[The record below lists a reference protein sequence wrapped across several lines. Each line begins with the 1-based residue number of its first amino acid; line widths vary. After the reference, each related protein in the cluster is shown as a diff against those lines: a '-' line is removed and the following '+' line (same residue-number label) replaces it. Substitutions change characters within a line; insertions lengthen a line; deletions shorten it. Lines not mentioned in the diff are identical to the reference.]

1 MSLDI
6 NTPNGAVTLRQ
17 EQRLAEIVE
26 LKWPGSRYLHT
37 PKDKAATVDAIVT
50 MNGTLKAVAQA
61 SCRNNSLDDFRGGFR
76 NEWLLTFEKLIHG
89 RNLAFRLCVE
99 YWGFLYLVPDD
110 LVLRVKM
117 FAPERGWLV
126 RFHVEKT
133 TTQATC
139 NGGTATRDNAFID
152 LSAADVLNG

>member
-6 NTPNGAVTLRQ
+6 NTPNGAVTLKQ
-17 EQRLAEIVE
+17 ERRLAEIVTHN
-26 LKWPGSRYLHT
+26 WPGCLYLHT
-37 PKDKAATVDAIVT
+37 PKDKAASVDAILT
-50 MNGTLKAVAQA
+50 MNDALKAVAQA
-61 SCRNNSLDDFRGGFR
+61 SCRNNTLGDFRGGFH
-76 NEWLLTFEKLIHG
+76 NEWLLTYEKLIHG
-89 RNLAFRLCVE
+89 RNLAIGLCVE
-99 YWGFLYLVPDD
+99 YWGLVYLVPDD

-117 FAPERGWLV
+117 FTPERGWLV

-152 LSAADVLNG
+152 LSAADVLTG